1 MVRAMSTGIAAL
13 RRAIE
18 ILGSQSRA
26 AEVVGV
32 KQPTI
37 SWTSRHGAKVPAEWC
52 IPLEVATEAAVT
64 RHELRPDLYPYETP
78 RHTAAE

>member
-1 MVRAMSTGIAAL
+1 MRAMSTGIEAL

-37 SWTSRHGAKVPAEWC
+37 SWTSRHGQKVPAEWC
-52 IPLEVATEAAVT
+52 IPLERATEARVT
-64 RHELRPDLYPYETP
+64 RQELRPDLYPFEH
-78 RHTAAE
+78 HTSAAE